1 MKPLH
6 WERAEKPQAGVGGG
20 RRGEGSVGGR
30 EGGWDEGKKLS
41 KRFDATSS
49 VALSPPRPPHQGV
62 PELGVTKMFPVT
74 RAKHLLSASSAPR
87 V

>member
-20 RRGEGSVGGR
+20 GRGEGSVGGR

-49 VALSPPRPPHQGV
+49 VALSPPHHHHQGV
-62 PELGVTKMFPVT
+62 PELGVTQMFPVT